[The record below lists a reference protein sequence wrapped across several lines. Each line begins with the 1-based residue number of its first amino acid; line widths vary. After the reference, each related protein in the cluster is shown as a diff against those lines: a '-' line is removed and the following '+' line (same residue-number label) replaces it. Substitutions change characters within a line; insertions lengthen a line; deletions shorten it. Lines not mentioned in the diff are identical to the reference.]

1 MLIDVR
7 SPAEYAE
14 GHIEGAVNIP
24 VGEIE
29 RVLGG
34 FEKDVP
40 MQLYCFSGAR
50 AAHAQ
55 MLLES
60 VGFSHVTNLGG
71 MQEALQA
78 LR

>member
-14 GHIEGAVNIP
+14 GHIDGAVNIP
-24 VGEIE
+24 VSEIE
-29 RVLGG
+29 RVIGG

-40 MQLYCFSGAR
+40 MQLYCLSGAR

-60 VGFSHVTNLGG
+60 VGFSNVTNLGG
-71 MQEALQA
+71 LEEAMQS